1 MAKRTDKMLTVKEAA
16 AKIGSPE
23 ASIRV
28 WLNRGRFPGAHL
40 EQTPIGP
47 YWLIPESALENF
59 KLGKAGRPPKAA
71 DATDSIKPKT
81 EKKASSEK
89 KSKTVRKAQED

>member
-1 MAKRTDKMLTVKEAA
+1 MAKSR
-16 AKIGSPE
+16 
-23 ASIRV
+23 
-28 WLNRGRFPGAHL
+28 RFPGTRL

-59 KLGKAGRPPKAA
+59 KLGKAVRPPKAA

-89 KSKTVRKAQED
+89 KAKTVRKAQED